1 MFLYAITANSLYSL
15 FVTLIAF
22 KKISSSIGFRRN
34 SLCRFDNSIH
44 YASHVFGVPKCDYSR
59 VKDLSVCVL
68 QCLENKQFLQQTLL
82 LALTSMEIDFDLLPR
97 DRYNTSDSF
106 RPSQHFHHQS
116 TKVRHVVL
124 LVSQKYSRDFSIAL
138 SVTRYHISD
147 MHQHKLLHRTFSML
161 YSSFILLVCHLQRTS
176 QQRES
181 SSYFIRTRLLKDFP
195 GGVDRLTLT
204 LESQKRETL
213 EYVFLLWQ
221 K

>member
-44 YASHVFGVPKCDYSR
+44 YASHVFGVPKYDSSR
-59 VKDLSVCVL
+59 VRDLSVCVL

-106 RPSQHFHHQS
+106 RPSQHFHH
-116 TKVRHVVL
+116 
-124 LVSQKYSRDFSIAL
+124 
-138 SVTRYHISD
+138 
-147 MHQHKLLHRTFSML
+147 
-161 YSSFILLVCHLQRTS
+161 
-176 QQRES
+176 
-181 SSYFIRTRLLKDFP
+181 
-195 GGVDRLTLT
+195 
-204 LESQKRETL
+204 
-213 EYVFLLWQ
+213 
-221 K
+221 